1 MLQSSEIFNSGKH
14 VAFDIGRHLVQ
25 LLDYA
30 VDCLHG
36 KFLLFRLNSNH
47 VVLLPIADWMNAQC
61 SAIGATIAYF
71 ISASLGSVVVI
82 RNFGERIAK
91 WNEQVR
97 QTCDYEPTPLSL
109 LPSANIGL
117 KYSLCITESTCLIT

>member
-1 MLQSSEIFNSGKH
+1 M
-14 VAFDIGRHLVQ
+14 
-25 LLDYA
+25 
-30 VDCLHG
+30 
-36 KFLLFRLNSNH
+36 
-47 VVLLPIADWMNAQC
+47 VLLPIADWINAQC

-97 QTCDYEPTPLSL
+97 QTCHYKPTGLSL

-117 KYSLCITESTCLIT
+117 KYSLCITESTCSITWLFLELHLCLLIGWPILELLIWMFLSMPFSGEHFLV